1 MGVNTITVAG
11 IIGLTSRKSLID
23 IWVDSYLWTSP
34 QYLVG
39 GAIAGC
45 VDVLSQSW
53 GWPALVIGVPPLLLL
68 HRSYLLYLGRIEQQQ
83 NHIREMAGLHL
94 RTIETLA
101 LACKNTNMAELA
113 ETLERMAGA
122 YIDHPVVDATGLEGG
137 FDFTMGWTG
146 KALLQPAAQPD
157 DEPVPAGFVA
167 FSGRL
172 AALQTADQTGA

>member
-23 IWVDSYLWTSP
+23 IWVDSYLWTYP

-94 RTIETLA
+94 QPLKPSRSPVRTRTWPNWR
-101 LACKNTNMAELA
+101 K
-113 ETLERMAGA
+113 
-122 YIDHPVVDATGLEGG
+122 PSK
-137 FDFTMGWTG
+137 GWQAPISITRWWMRR
-146 KALLQPAAQPD
+146 
-157 DEPVPAGFVA
+157 V
-167 FSGRL
+167 
-172 AALQTADQTGA
+172 